1 MSRLV
6 KEFVEEQPV
15 GTLKAAWIGLTDKK
29 DEKNFVWVNGWY
41 RNHYKVYYP
50 HNIPMNRI
58 TTFFSAKPRIRLW
71 KSSSDD
77 V

>member
-29 DEKNFVWVNGWY
+29 DEKNFVWVNGP
-41 RNHYKVYYP
+41 RHYICEKKV
-50 HNIPMNRI
+50 
-58 TTFFSAKPRIRLW
+58 PRDGI
-71 KSSSDD
+71 
-77 V
+77 